1 MTIVVN
7 CSCQTEYEFDVEPVD
22 GKMPGPVY
30 CPTCGADGTEYANWV
45 IEQAL
50 AGEQEA
56 VAEPVQQPR
65 IGLRQPA
72 REAAAVEAT
81 GDEEPGLPKFCYLHE
96 REPMEAFC
104 LQCKKP
110 ICQKC
115 MKQNGYFCSPFCR
128 RRAEQSGM
136 DIPEYAGQ
144 ERVRRARETKMLSR
158 IATLSVL
165 GLLGLFIAYEWYQ
178 IWGQKPSV
186 KFTLP
191 VTENDRPRYVRFL
204 NDHEFLMA
212 GNERLTVYD
221 FKKKQETW
229 TQSLAAYR
237 PAKPEPVAWTA
248 GHKSNDESG
257 EESVGEFKPPTPE
270 QQKQLMAQMEAAAEY
285 YDQTLQVYTPAGS
298 IVLAL
303 GRNLLCFDRAT
314 GAEKWKT
321 KVDGRIEQLTAGND
335 ALLVVSQKAVYD
347 RIFTRIEPA
356 TGKTDSEQRF
366 LPSPAARSA
375 DADDYAVAAR
385 EGVHVPNE
393 RHEFVA
399 AGATVAAFDVKLVEK
414 RLATIETMKKPDPK
428 KFEGGVKASQS
439 IEFAEDVMNELGRM
453 RSGGTRRVDESRYAV
468 TIQRV
473 FHPDAKPW
481 TGEVVGPP
489 SLFALKTVDVLV
501 AGKQMMVFDRN
512 NQKLWESTLSYPIG
526 VQGRPRLAELGD
538 EEEDGEI
545 ASGPCVERGD
555 TLYFF
560 DLGVL
565 TAFDL
570 KTGNARWRMPS
581 VGVSKIQFDDKGM
594 LYVTTTTASPDSIK
608 YFDDVNLTDQP
619 ESVIVKIDPANGK
632 ALWRVQKVGDQC
644 YLSGKFVYISKAR
657 GSGGL
662 MSLVA
667 ASSGKGTPT
676 NFRIYRLNPKNGK
689 KLWELYRD
697 GQPGTVDFHNNEI
710 LLLFSDKLEV
720 LKFLTL

>member
-1 MTIVVN
+1 MTIIVH
-7 CSCQTEYEFDVEPVD
+7 CTCQTEYEFDVEPVD
-22 GKMPGPVY
+22 GKMPAPVF

-45 IEQAL
+45 IEQTL
-50 AGEQEA
+50 AGEEQA
-56 VAEPVQQPR
+56 VEEPAARPR
-65 IGLRQPA
+65 IGLRRPA
-72 REAAAVEAT
+72 SEQAAEETA
-81 GDEEPGLPKFCYLHE
+81 GGEEPGLPKFCYRHE
-96 REPMEAFC
+96 QEPMEAFC

-110 ICQKC
+110 ICRTC

-128 RRAEQSGM
+128 GRAEQSGM
-136 DIPEYAGQ
+136 DIPEYAGH
-144 ERVRRARETKMLSR
+144 ERVRRTRETKLLSR

-165 GLLGLFIAYEWYQ
+165 GVLGLFTAYEWYQ

-191 VTENDRPRYVRFL
+191 LTDNDRPRYVCFL
-204 NDHEFLMA
+204 NDHELLMA

-221 FKKKQETW
+221 FNKKQQTW

-237 PAKPEPVAWTA
+237 PAKPEPVAWTP
-248 GHKSNDESG
+248 GNKTGDESN
-257 EESVGEFKPPTPE
+257 EESVGELKPPTPE
-270 QQKQLMAQMEAAAEY
+270 QQKKLMAQMEAAAEY
-285 YDQTLQVYTPAGS
+285 YDQTLQVYTPAGH

-321 KVDGRIEQLTAGND
+321 RVDGRIEQLTAGND
-335 ALLVVSQKAVYD
+335 ALLAVSQKAVYD
-347 RIFTRIEPA
+347 RVFTRVELA
-356 TGKTDSEQRF
+356 SGKTDSQQRS
-366 LPSPAARSA
+366 LPPPAERPA
-375 DADDYAVAAR
+375 DADEFAAAAR
-385 EGVHVPNE
+385 EGVHVPRE

-399 AGATVAAFDVKLVEK
+399 GGATVAAFDVKLIEK
-414 RLATIETMKKPDPK
+414 RIGVIETMKKADPK

-439 IEFAEDVMNELGRM
+439 MEFAEDVMNELGRM

-468 TIQRV
+468 TIQHV

-501 AGKQMMVFDRN
+501 ADKQMMVFDRN

-526 VQGRPRLAELGD
+526 VRGRSRLADEDD
-538 EEEDGEI
+538 EEDNGEV

-560 DLGVL
+560 DQGVL

-608 YFDDVNLTDQP
+608 YLDDANLTDQP

-632 ALWRVQKVGDQC
+632 ALWRVQKTGDEC

-657 GSGGL
+657 GGSGL

-667 ASSGKGTPT
+667 ASSGKGAPT
-676 NFRIYRLNPKNGK
+676 NFRIYRLHPKNGK

-697 GQPGTVDFHNNEI
+697 GQPRTVDFHNNEI
-710 LLLFSDKLEV
+710 LLLFPDKLEV